1 MYLKSK
7 IINVQSLSIFA
18 ILPCSIMVWGNF
30 NVILLS
36 SVKCHSQWEEHW
48 GILLKTCPHG
58 EIYQQND
65 AGIIQKWCFIGIHH
79 ATTDMAYLNDMGTL
93 KNLYL
98 IMLWKAVAS
107 SFCAHL
113 LK

>member
-7 IINVQSLSIFA
+7 IIHVQSLSIFA
-18 ILPCSIMVWGNF
+18 ILPHSIMVWGHF

-36 SVKCHSQWEEHW
+36 SMKCHSQWEEHW
-48 GILLKTCPHG
+48 GILLRPCLHG
-58 EIYQQND
+58 EIYLQND
-65 AGIIQKWCFIGIHH
+65 AGIVPQRCFIGIHH
-79 ATTDMAYLNDMGTL
+79 ATANMAYLNDMGTL

-98 IMLWKAVAS
+98 IMLWNAIAS